1 VRIGARKIGYDMPP
15 YIVAEISCNHTGDI
29 KKALDLIDASVA
41 AGADAVKFQTYTP
54 SDLTTPENEALW
66 KLYERAMTPREWHP
80 ELFDHCRKAHITA
93 FSSPFSVHAV
103 EYLEREIQPPCY
115 KIASPEALRHDIVDA
130 VAKTGKPVIVSTG
143 ALTGESATDDLW
155 VRLGPVGG
163 NEVVFLHCISNYPA
177 RVIDGNFNA
186 IKTLKRRGRLVGLS
200 DHSPGDT
207 AAIAA
212 TAMGIV
218 MIEKHIKLDNN
229 CIDSDWSLNPKE
241 FEEMARNVRDVWH
254 GMGNGQIEATCKPRA
269 L

>member
-1 VRIGARKIGYDMPP
+1 VRIGARRIDYDMPP
-15 YIVAEISCNHTGDI
+15 YIVAEISCNHNGDI

-54 SDLTTPENEALW
+54 SDLCKPENEDLW
-66 KLYERAMTPREWHP
+66 RLYERAMTPREWHP

-115 KIASPEALRHDIVDA
+115 KIASPEALRPDIVSA

-143 ALTGESATDDLW
+143 ALSSVGQVDDLL
-155 VRLGPVGG
+155 VRLGP
-163 NEVVFLHCISNYPA
+163 EVVFLHCIANYPA

-186 IKTLKRRGRLVGLS
+186 IKTLKWGRLGGLS

-218 MIEKHIKLDNN
+218 MLEKHIKLDNN

-241 FEEMARNVRDVWH
+241 FEEMCRNVRDVWH
-254 GMGNGQIEATCKPRA
+254 GMGSGQIEATCKPRA